1 LQLIINKYYL
11 KNSPLFG
18 RARQSH
24 FWRFAAQ
31 VIHHTRTGRSR
42 PAARAACVLRIQF
55 RSGRMVGLIEPR
67 QWLPNNKSRSPDT
80 HQNRKSELHAVD
92 LAGHAILPDQA
103 TKLALIYF
111 IGANGTTLEVMS
123 RRHVVRRRSNALWRL
138 DWTHGQPIDYWSIST
153 IEKPLQK
160 GTATAGRRSWGS
172 IGRPECLPSCLGHK
186 AISTSTPCMAPS
198 VFVISWPATYSDQI
212 GTDWLSPTSV
222 IRSIAIAYSPDVHV
236 NSLSRQ
242 ILKSRESSMHT
253 SRSFVRPARQSRQS
267 RGLTFFLFICL
278 LLLNIIDR
286 SL

>member
-123 RRHVVRRRSNALWRL
+123 RRHVVPRRSNALWRL

-153 IEKPLQK
+153 IEKPLQE

-198 VFVISWPATYSDQI
+198 VFRHQLASDI
-212 GTDWLSPTSV
+212 
-222 IRSIAIAYSPDVHV
+222 
-236 NSLSRQ
+236 
-242 ILKSRESSMHT
+242 
-253 SRSFVRPARQSRQS
+253 
-267 RGLTFFLFICL
+267 
-278 LLLNIIDR
+278 
-286 SL
+286 

>member
-1 LQLIINKYYL
+1 
-11 KNSPLFG
+11 
-18 RARQSH
+18 
-24 FWRFAAQ
+24 
-31 VIHHTRTGRSR
+31 
-42 PAARAACVLRIQF
+42 
-55 RSGRMVGLIEPR
+55 MVGLIEPR

-153 IEKPLQK
+153 IEKPLQE

-198 VFVISWPATYSDQI
+198 VFVISWPAIYSDQI
-212 GTDWLSPTSV
+212 GTDWLSP
-222 IRSIAIAYSPDVHV
+222 ICD
-236 NSLSRQ
+236 Q
-242 ILKSRESSMHT
+242 IDLNRLFAG
-253 SRSFVRPARQSRQS
+253 RACRPPEPLDSE
-267 RGLTFFLFICL
+267 I
-278 LLLNIIDR
+278 
-286 SL
+286 